1 VQKIAPPSLKTKR
14 NKDGWTPI
22 ELFHESH
29 KELHRES
36 SSELKALANTLI
48 VVATLIITLGIS
60 VAITIPLNDIDS
72 TLTPIFRKKTWYTIF
87 FISVGLETSF
97 CAASMLFYA
106 SAILPS
112 NVEPQDESIRLQE
125 NKVRF
130 GSVTLFISAGFMLFA
145 SIASATLI
153 FEFLSSWGPY
163 FTFGVGVL
171 VFILHFTL
179 DHALWTKYIS
189 YLVLT
194 LSKVAPVKFER
205 LFGPIIKI
213 YKSHHPLGKKRGL
226 IN

>member
-1 VQKIAPPSLKTKR
+1 MKTKK
-14 NKDGWTPI
+14 NKDGLTPI
-22 ELFHESH
+22 ELFRESH

-36 SSELKALANTLI
+36 ASELKALANTLI

-72 TLTPIFRKKTWYTIF
+72 TLTPIFRKKTWYIIF

-112 NVEPQDESIRLQE
+112 NMDPEDESIRLQE

-130 GSVTLFISAGFMLFA
+130 GSVALFISAGLMLVA

-153 FEFLSSWGPY
+153 FEFLSSWSPY

-179 DHALWTKYIS
+179 DHALWSKYIS
-189 YLVLT
+189 HLVLA
-194 LSKVAPVKFER
+194 LSKVSPVKFER
-205 LFGPIIKI
+205 LFGPISKV
-213 YKSHHPLGKKRGL
+213 YKSYHPLRKRRGL
-226 IN
+226 N